1 MQNSNKTTVQESAAA
16 TGPVTSASAVGLSN
30 SAIPIADMKAW
41 AAREKKPTQ
50 AFNGHL
56 ALALA

>member
-1 MQNSNKTTVQESAAA
+1 MVQEPGAA
-16 TGPVTSASAVGLSN
+16 TGPVTSSSAVGLSN
-30 SAIPIADMKAW
+30 SAIPVADMKAW

-50 AFNGHL
+50 AFEGHL